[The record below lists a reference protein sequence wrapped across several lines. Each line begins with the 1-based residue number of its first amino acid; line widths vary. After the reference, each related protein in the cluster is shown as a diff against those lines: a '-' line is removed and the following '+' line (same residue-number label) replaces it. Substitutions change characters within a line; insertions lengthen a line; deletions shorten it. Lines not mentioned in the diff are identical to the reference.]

1 METWIYTKE
10 QIALEVAT
18 PWGNVKDDILQY
30 LNVFQ
35 NNRLSKHKQR
45 RIYCGSY
52 RLDEE
57 HVAEKG

>member
-10 QIALEVAT
+10 QIALEMVT

-35 NNRLSKHKQR
+35 NNCLNTSNDAS
-45 RIYCGSY
+45 IVG
-52 RLDEE
+52 
-57 HVAEKG
+57 VII